1 MTLGEQEQVAWAP
14 RGQSASNRA
23 VRREERRRTEAMQ
36 AMRIGDT
43 EAEAIAMQAGS
54 VNVVAPPSEREE
66 SPQEIQ
72 KRIRETDRRKDE
84 ALQTFKRTLLDR
96 EVDAYLKGADT
107 AIDREAKR
115 AYNIRSIVLLLV
127 VLAVVL
133 MPVVAIIAGL
143 STQDFGSYIAPITA
157 IAGTVVGHWF
167 GERGRTTTTGD

>member
-1 MTLGEQEQVAWAP
+1 MSPLSTPCVEVSESSTSPLG
-14 RGQSASNRA
+14 N
-23 VRREERRRTEAMQ
+23 
-36 AMRIGDT
+36 
-43 EAEAIAMQAGS
+43 GS
-54 VNVVAPPSEREE
+54 TTT
-66 SPQEIQ
+66 SPMAKTTN

-143 STQDFGSYIAPITA
+143 SPQDFGSYIAPITA
-157 IAGTVVGHWF
+157 IAGTVVGYWF